1 MLHAIVEGEP
11 GIFPDPIAR
20 IMRGIGGLFRKREEE
35 QAPAPPPP
43 GPGEADDPADRD
55 ERGETGR

>member
-43 GPGEADDPADRD
+43 EPGEADDPADRD
-55 ERGETGR
+55 GRGETGR

>member
-43 GPGEADDPADRD
+43 EPGEADDPADRD
-55 ERGETGR
+55 EPGETGR